1 MSGINNLS
9 SLLRSQMH
17 EVSKYNI
24 GSGNIV
30 FGTITSGNGLKPDG
44 LDYTIP
50 RSDYLV
56 CRSCSGSLAVGH
68 RVLVGIFK
76 NEFVVIDILV

>member
-1 MSGINNLS
+1 MSGVNNLS

-30 FGTITSGNGLKPDG
+30 FGTITSGYGLKPDG
-44 LDYTIP
+44 IDYTIP
-50 RSDYLV
+50 RRDYLV
-56 CRSCSGSLAVGH
+56 CRSCSEHLAVGH

-76 NEFVVIDILV
+76 NEFVVIDILT